1 MDFGSDYQR
10 KHSSVIWVSLKPAA
24 GARCTVSARS
34 DRKSEYAE
42 KTVTA
47 PVLKFSSVDFNH
59 FTFNTNTSPHMRR
72 VKLKVK
78 KFVYYKLLIDT
89 VSIANDVTVLG
100 VDMRVRFTGYVK

>member
-1 MDFGSDYQR
+1 ML
-10 KHSSVIWVSLKPAA
+10 WVSLKPAA

-47 PVLKFSSVDFNH
+47 QISNFASVDFGH
-59 FTFNTNTSPHMRR
+59 FSFNTNRSPHMQR

-78 KFVYYKLLIDT
+78 KFVYYKLLINA